1 MSSEPGHS
9 SLYSHGDGS
18 GVPPG
23 QTRIAKGEP
32 GNPSTGSGTG
42 RLPSRGGAL
51 PSTGLLLALIGSVA
65 TLWLAAT
72 GKLGLYIHPRYFTF
86 TGVVVGL
93 GLLATVAAHVI
104 IGRQPADDHHDHDH
118 PEATGWRARLRGS
131 GSALAAVA
139 VVLGLLVVPPSTLST
154 VTVEQ
159 RDLNSSVE
167 ADRQLIGAD
176 PASFAL
182 RDWAAL
188 LSHPSTA
195 LTYAGQQVTL
205 SGFVTPAPD
214 GNPDVFYLARF
225 VVTCCTVDA
234 QPVGIPVALAGWA
247 DSHPVDGWL
256 QVTGTLVTSPASTT
270 GGVVLKPTSVEAIEQ
285 PAQPYD
291 Y

>member
-1 MSSEPGHS
+1 MSSERSPHRS
-9 SLYSHGDGS
+9 
-18 GVPPG
+18 P
-23 QTRIAKGEP
+23 
-32 GNPSTGSGTG
+32 
-42 RLPSRGGAL
+42 L
-51 PSTGLLLALIGSVA
+51 PSTGLLLALVGSVS

-72 GKLGLYIHPRYFTF
+72 GQLGLYIHPRYFTF
-86 TGVVVGL
+86 TSIVVGL
-93 GLLATVAAHVI
+93 GLVATVAAHAI
-104 IGRQPADDHHDHDH
+104 AGRGVEDDHDHDH
-118 PEATGWRARLRGS
+118 PPATGWRGRLRGT
-131 GSALAAVA
+131 GGVLAAIALVI
-139 VVLGLLVVPPSTLST
+139 GLLVLPPSTLST

-167 ADRQLIGAD
+167 ADRELLGAD
-176 PASFAL
+176 PSTFAL

-195 LTYAGQQVTL
+195 LTYAGQQITL

-247 DSHPVDGWL
+247 DSHPTDGWL
-256 QVTGTLVTSPASTT
+256 LVTGTLVTSEASTT
-270 GGVVLKPTSVEAIEQ
+270 GGVVLKPSSIDTIDQ